1 MNQCDVR
8 TEIFREAKIRQILT
22 EYASVS
28 KHTCETWCE
37 REREIRFVGCPY
49 TRKKNIHAQFA
60 QNLRSQPFNR
70 DRREHRK
77 RNNVLT
83 EIYKFFCNTT
93 SLPEKAFI
101 SHMLPIADSLF
112 LHPAHIVSQKQVQV
126 EYGSVD
132 ALDVSIMNSQVPS
145 ASIDE
150 CLH

>member
-1 MNQCDVR
+1 MD
-8 TEIFREAKIRQILT
+8 KIDRRS
-22 EYASVS
+22 E
-28 KHTCETWCE
+28 
-37 REREIRFVGCPY
+37 EREIRFVGCHY

-77 RNNVLT
+77 KRNNVLT
-83 EIYKFFCNTT
+83 EIYKFFCNTP

-101 SHMLPIADSLF
+101 SHMLPIADSSF

-126 EYGSVD
+126 EYGSID
-132 ALDVSIMNSQVPS
+132 ALDVSIMNSRVPS